1 MRPMGAVSVVE
12 AAMSQ
17 AVGPFPT
24 GGLGNPCEVCVG
36 PFPIGGLGD
45 PCGVRV
51 GSFPNGSL
59 GGPC

>member
-1 MRPMGAVSVVE
+1 MCPMPVSVVE

-17 AVGPFPT
+17 AVEPFST
-24 GGLGNPCEVCVG
+24 GGLGNPCEVRVG
-36 PFPIGGLGD
+36 PFPTGGLRD

-51 GSFPNGSL
+51 LPFPTGSL

>member
-1 MRPMGAVSVVE
+1 MCPMGAVSVVE

-24 GGLGNPCEVCVG
+24 GGLGNPCEVRVG
-36 PFPIGGLGD
+36 PFPT
-45 PCGVRV
+45 
-51 GSFPNGSL
+51 GSL

>member
-1 MRPMGAVSVVE
+1 MGAVSVVE

-17 AVGPFPT
+17 AVEPFPA
-24 GGLGNPCEVCVG
+24 GGLGNPCEVHVG
-36 PFPIGGLGD
+36 PFPTGGLGD

-51 GSFPNGSL
+51 WPFPTGSL